1 MLMTVDFRDTNAAIT
16 NAKKHYLKKLIYFV
30 SDPIKKPEPK
40 FPGSGFY
47 LIYYF
52 KVNSEV
58 FKKTIRYKHKTGFD
72 FKSRSRRHKPLYWSC
87 KPHR

>member
-1 MLMTVDFRDTNAAIT
+1 MLMTVDFRDTNAVI
-16 NAKKHYLKKLIYFV
+16 KKEKKNYLKKLIYFV

-52 KVNSEV
+52 KVNSKV
-58 FKKTIRYKHKTGFD
+58 FKKTIRSKHKT
-72 FKSRSRRHKPLYWSC
+72 
-87 KPHR
+87 